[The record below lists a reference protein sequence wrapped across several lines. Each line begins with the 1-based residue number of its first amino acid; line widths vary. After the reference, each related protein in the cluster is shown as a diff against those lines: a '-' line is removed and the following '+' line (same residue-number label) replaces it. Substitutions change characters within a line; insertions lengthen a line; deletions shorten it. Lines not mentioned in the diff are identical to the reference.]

1 MKYNYLFTISRMATD
16 FPFIDP
22 EVKSIFKTQRLK
34 ISIVGIGAQ
43 KIFGKLSQNRYLN
56 PKYYG
61 IQIRGYYDNLKVE
74 GALYRVKI
82 WLDEVNKEL
91 KVNEKISLRISDCN
105 YYEQDDYRSIS
116 DIVGYIGI
124 PLFHDTY
131 DSRDDRTGVIIICE
145 DHYYS

>member
-1 MKYNYLFTISRMATD
+1 MKYNYLFTIARMATD

-91 KVNEKISLRISDCN
+91 KVNEKISLRISDGN
-105 YYEQDDYRSIS
+105 YYEQDDYRSIP

>member
-1 MKYNYLFTISRMATD
+1 MKYNYLFTVARMATD

-91 KVNEKISLRISDCN
+91 KVNEKISLRISDGN
-105 YYEQDDYRSIS
+105 YYEQDDYRSIP